1 MSAPWSAALQRFLDT
16 KDISNAIATCED
28 LELKG
33 DASPELI
40 SLLITLYLIDGATEN
55 AVFLWKRTPLAVRQ
69 ASQGTIDALHTLT
82 TAIVQH
88 PLAVPTLATLSFPD
102 YLRGIADILQ
112 DVMRQK
118 SLALLLKSYSVIQL
132 NDIATALCIS
142 REQALEGCASWGWV
156 HDAATDACTRQEHAG
171 GGRETVAAG
180 NAQSSLQRLTSVI
193 KILER

>member
-142 REQALEGCASWGWV
+142 REQALEGIDHPCEVTVTERLLHFFVKIDTSSQRS
-156 HDAATDACTRQEHAG
+156 TTTRLQLHA
-171 GGRETVAAG
+171 R
-180 NAQSSLQRLTSVI
+180 R
-193 KILER
+193 